1 MIFDTPHSGITFGE
15 GWLSIPAGGLVELF
29 GTAAAG
35 LLAGT
40 SPALEIRD
48 TQPVANDP
56 TRLTLLGKTAIAGL
70 QLGPDTIVTASF
82 EAVAAGGAEL
92 HATLRI
98 ECPEPWRID
107 DSFPGRPWSGPEG
120 EALVGSLHLQ
130 GASFTVSNAGAGTP
144 AGTARITFDAR
155 WQLQSALG
163 VLASV
168 AGQQIVQTTGDLV
181 LPTSIGP
188 VRRLN
193 EGEFPWDLETR
204 AAGLYLEAT
213 VGSIDLIPGSGEK
226 ASVGARAYVPL
237 WYDPASGRAPFEPM
251 LGYVGALSIPN
262 GGRFVLTARSW
273 GAQDDELIVKAAFEA
288 DDDSHHESA
297 LAHLMQGPSATEML
311 PEPIRA
317 AISGVKIADVAFH
330 FTADPGG
337 VRLAT
342 TSVGLTFTHAAKDAW
357 SPVPGFAWPITLT
370 RMRAV
375 ILHGAGAVPTRFFG
389 TAEANLD
396 VCGATLAVTV
406 QAPDFSVMAVQTGGA
421 LDPAKLLDT
430 CLPGLPRPP
439 LPTVDRLSLTIEPG
453 SYYACSVSIHPDHA
467 WRIDTDHGQY
477 RLPDVRVTVSN
488 RGWQFE
494 ARVDE
499 GERGVPVF
507 ALAAQLAGEIDGLR
521 GLTLPPV
528 LEGLTIDA
536 VSLAYT
542 SDTRDFFLECEGS
555 LQLGEAHPGAPPAV
569 RATFTAALTHDGGKV
584 ASQEFGGRLF
594 VSAGS
599 GEPLEFELDF
609 ESNGDA
615 SILLAGF
622 HDAGGCPIRV
632 VDLLANL
639 PDTAALRTGVPE
651 SLAFALHD
659 AVFVFERGSAGE
671 APKEPPPTRVL
682 LGLDV
687 ELGLELSAPSLPG
700 LPLIGQSSMTGEP
713 LRLALQ
719 VTGANGTFTSADV
732 AALKALG
739 DAARF
744 LPDTGVASGV
754 NLNVAIRAGSEQKA
768 LNVPA
773 GVHDVAGAPA
783 IPSGPAPADAGAGA
797 SGTQWMDI
805 HRSFGP
811 LRVERVGVEY
821 QHGRLTVLLDAGIT
835 IAGLTVSLDGLS
847 ASTALKPWE
856 PTFGL
861 RGLGI
866 DYRNEAIEI
875 GGAFLLHQVR
885 TGETDA
891 QGQPVEVPG
900 FAGFAIVRAQAL
912 TLSASGL
919 FVQLHE
925 HPSLFLYAVLDY
937 EFGGPP
943 FFFVT
948 GLAAGFGYNRA
959 ILLPEVEDLAAF
971 PLIAQAKPALAAPAL
986 PAVPGGMGASAGTTR
1001 DPMQMLNALE
1011 RYVPPAIGESF
1022 LAVGVRFTSFGIVD
1036 SFALLIGRLSHRF
1049 EIDLLGLSTVVSPP
1063 AAPGSPALTP
1073 IIQAQLALKAT
1084 FVPDEGILTVR
1095 GLLTPGSY
1103 LAAQSCQLSGGF
1115 AFYCWF
1121 KDREGVR
1128 AGDFVLTIGG
1138 YHPAF
1143 DRPAHY
1149 PVVPRLQLQWKVND
1163 HLSIKGS
1170 AYFALTAHAVM
1181 AGGLLEAVW
1190 TDEDVVAS
1198 FTAAADFLIS
1208 WQPYYYDASVSVALR
1223 ADLTIHAFGTHH
1235 LTFEAGANVHL
1246 WGPEFSG
1253 TASIYLR
1260 ILLFDVSINVA
1271 FGDQASLPEA
1281 LNWASF
1287 RSAFLPKDLCG
1298 VAIADGLVRTIAAP
1312 PGGSNAAERWIVD
1325 PVRCTFVVT
1334 SSIPLTA
1341 EDHNRERLAVGPMG
1355 LTPKQL
1361 ESGLAIRVVRAK
1373 DNLPAPFTQDP
1384 IVKAMPAALWG
1395 QAAVLEAHGKRFV
1408 KVPRAND
1415 KGLLEDVPVGFT
1427 LRPTDVV
1434 DAGGK
1439 QPPSTVSRTV
1449 TAEKPAGTF
1458 GRLASRSQPGETASE
1473 TARSASWAVE
1483 YVDHHQ
1489 PALESGDYVIE
1500 VTQTVNAAN
1509 TAVVAPSVP
1518 TTRAFSGT
1526 RSPVQAFTAGR
1537 GGRLPSSRERRRS
1550 HRGRPPREVSAQHA
1564 PVGAQP
1570 RSRGAS
1576 KRSAVG
1582 AALARA
1588 DRRAPGR
1595 RGARHHRCRARRH
1608 QPAPRSHLHDW
1619 RHEAGG
1625 RARLAAARPAGG
1637 GDRDGRQRGRRGE
1650 LHRAVRLECV
1660 GRILESRRARHASS
1674 DQGAVEEAGA
1684 RQAQHRR
1691 AGQGGELAGMRGGA
1705 RQPAREAREPQHRPP
1720 GVRRGPLRR

>member
-1 MIFDTPHSGITFGE
+1 MIFDTLHTDIVFDE
-15 GWLSIPAGGLVELF
+15 GRLSIPAGTLGQLF
-29 GTAAAG
+29 GAPAAE

-48 TQPVANDP
+48 TQPLANDP
-56 TRLTLLGKTAIAGL
+56 ARLTLRGKTAIAGL

-92 HATLRI
+92 HATLCI
-98 ECPEPWRID
+98 ECPERWRID
-107 DSFPGRPWSGPEG
+107 DSFPGRPRSGPEG

-144 AGTARITFDAR
+144 AGTARITFDAQ
-155 WQLQSALG
+155 WQPQSALG

-168 AGQQIVQTTGDLV
+168 AAQQTLKTTGDLV

-188 VRRLN
+188 VRRLK

-226 ASVGARAYVPL
+226 ASVGARACVPL

-288 DDDSHHESA
+288 HDDSHHESA
-297 LAHLMQGPSATEML
+297 LAHLMQGSSATELL

-317 AISGVKIADVAFH
+317 AISRLEIADVAFH

-342 TSVGLTFTHAAKDAW
+342 TSVGLAFTHAAKDAW

-375 ILHGAGAVPTRFFG
+375 ILHGAGAVPTRYFG

-622 HDAGGCPIRV
+622 HNAGGRPIRV

-671 APKEPPPTRVL
+671 AAKEPPPTRVL

-719 VTGANGTFTSADV
+719 VTGANGTFTGADV

-891 QGQPVEVPG
+891 KGQPVEVPG
-900 FAGFAIVRAQAL
+900 FAGFAIVRAPAL

-919 FVQLHE
+919 FVQLHD

-971 PLIAQAKPALAAPAL
+971 PLIAQAKPALAAR
-986 PAVPGGMGASAGTTR
+986 ASAARAGR
-1001 DPMQMLNALE
+1001 H
-1011 RYVPPAIGESF
+1011 G
-1022 LAVGVRFTSFGIVD
+1022 SFGRHD
-1036 SFALLIGRLSHRF
+1036 PRSDA
-1049 EIDLLGLSTVVSPP
+1049 D
-1063 AAPGSPALTP
+1063 
-1073 IIQAQLALKAT
+1073 AQ
-1084 FVPDEGILTVR
+1084 
-1095 GLLTPGSY
+1095 
-1103 LAAQSCQLSGGF
+1103 
-1115 AFYCWF
+1115 
-1121 KDREGVR
+1121 R
-1128 AGDFVLTIGG
+1128 A
-1138 YHPAF
+1138 
-1143 DRPAHY
+1143 R
-1149 PVVPRLQLQWKVND
+1149 
-1163 HLSIKGS
+1163 
-1170 AYFALTAHAVM
+1170 
-1181 AGGLLEAVW
+1181 
-1190 TDEDVVAS
+1190 
-1198 FTAAADFLIS
+1198 
-1208 WQPYYYDASVSVALR
+1208 ALR
-1223 ADLTIHAFGTHH
+1223 AAGDRRELPRRGRPLQLIRHRRLLRPARRPAVAPVRDRSPRSVHRGVTEGRAWIARAHADHPGAARAQGDLRSRRGHPDGPGPADARLLPGGAAMSVERRFRLLLLVQGSRGRTRGRLRPHH
-1235 LTFEAGANVHL
+1235 RRLSPRVRSAGAL
-1246 WGPEFSG
+1246 SRGP
-1253 TASIYLR
+1253 T
-1260 ILLFDVSINVA
+1260 
-1271 FGDQASLPEA
+1271 
-1281 LNWASF
+1281 
-1287 RSAFLPKDLCG
+1287 
-1298 VAIADGLVRTIAAP
+1298 
-1312 PGGSNAAERWIVD
+1312 
-1325 PVRCTFVVT
+1325 
-1334 SSIPLTA
+1334 
-1341 EDHNRERLAVGPMG
+1341 
-1355 LTPKQL
+1355 
-1361 ESGLAIRVVRAK
+1361 
-1373 DNLPAPFTQDP
+1373 
-1384 IVKAMPAALWG
+1384 PAAAVEGERPPVDQG
-1395 QAAVLEAHGKRFV
+1395 QRLLCAHGPCGDGR
-1408 KVPRAND
+1408 RAAR
-1415 KGLLEDVPVGFT
+1415 GG
-1427 LRPTDVV
+1427 V
-1434 DAGGK
+1434 D
-1439 QPPSTVSRTV
+1439 R
-1449 TAEKPAGTF
+1449 
-1458 GRLASRSQPGETASE
+1458 R
-1473 TARSASWAVE
+1473 
-1483 YVDHHQ
+1483 
-1489 PALESGDYVIE
+1489 
-1500 VTQTVNAAN
+1500 
-1509 TAVVAPSVP
+1509 
-1518 TTRAFSGT
+1518 
-1526 RSPVQAFTAGR
+1526 GR
-1537 GGRLPSSRERRRS
+1537 GGVVHSRCRLPDLLATVLLRRQRLGGAARRRDDPRVRHAPPHVRGGS
-1550 HRGRPPREVSAQHA
+1550 QRAPLGPGVLRHGQHLSPDPPLRRINQRGIRRSGFASGSAQLGFVPQRLPAEGPVRRRHRGRPGTDHRRAAGRVEC
-1564 PVGAQP
+1564 
-1570 RSRGAS
+1570 RGAMDR
-1576 KRSAVG
+1576 RSGAVYVRG
-1582 AALARA
+1582 DVVDSA
-1588 DRRAPGR
+1588 DRRRSRPWATGRRPDGPDAEAARKRTRDPGR
-1595 RGARHHRCRARRH
+1595 SCERQSVGAVYAGPDRQSDAGSIVG
-1608 QPAPRSHLHDW
+1608 P
-1619 RHEAGG
+1619 GG
-1625 RARLAAARPAGG
+1625 RPG
-1637 GDRDGRQRGRRGE
+1637 
-1650 LHRAVRLECV
+1650 
-1660 GRILESRRARHASS
+1660 
-1674 DQGAVEEAGA
+1674 GA
-1684 RQAQHRR
+1684 RQALRE
-1691 AGQGGELAGMRGGA
+1691 G
-1705 RQPAREAREPQHRPP
+1705 PARERQRTARRRTGRIHPEADGHRPCRREAAAVHGFEDRNGREARGNVRP
-1720 GVRRGPLRR
+1720 PRVSLAAGRGRERDRAKCIVGGGVRRSSSAGAGKRRLRHRGNADRQCREHGRRCAERPGHAGVLGYSVPGSGFHRRTWRPSSLQQGASAITSGSSPT